1 MGCFQSKT
9 THLHSPDNPT
19 AQPDPADENQVEE
32 EDRTPVFKEY
42 GLSELR
48 KATNGFSTNYI
59 VSESGEKA
67 PNVVYRGKLQNNRLV
82 AVKRFSKQ
90 SWPDAQQFVAEAAG
104 VGKVRHTRLVNLI
117 GCCAEGDERLL
128 VAEYMPNDTLSKHL
142 FHWEKQPLPWE
153 MRVRVAYYI
162 AQALD
167 HCNAENWKIYHDLN
181 AYRVLFD
188 EDGDPRLSSFGLMKN
203 SRDGKSYSTNLAY
216 TPPEFLRTG
225 RVIPESVIYSYGTVL
240 LDLLSGK
247 HIPPSH
253 VCVGLNKGKSVLCLI
268 DSSLE
273 GQYEN
278 DDATKLVELASK
290 CLQSEA
296 RDRPDTKF
304 LLTSVAPLQK
314 QKEACARMDLT
325 AIHDILLKTGYK
337 DEEGAENELSFQEW
351 TQQVQDMLNTKRF
364 GDIAFRDK
372 DFKSAIEYYSKGVF
386 EISSIVERHGA
397 LDSTYAETEL
407 SEVKFSHMG
416 CFHSKTTHFHSPDD
430 PSSNSHQ
437 ANGNLVEEEEDRSP
451 VFKEYSLNDL
461 RKATNGFS
469 TDFIVSES
477 GEKAPNVVYRGKLHN
492 NRFVAIKR
500 FSKQSWPDAH
510 HFVVE
515 AAGVGNVRHKRLVNL
530 IGCCAEGD
538 ERLLVAE
545 YMPNDTLSKHLFH
558 WDKQPLP
565 WEMRVRVAYILLG
578 PLTIAMHQIHA
589 GRVIPESVIY
599 SYGTVLLD
607 LLSGKHIP
615 PSHVCCLYFLLVAFP
630 HFALDIIRGKS
641 VLSLMDSS
649 LEGQYENDD
658 ATKLV
663 ELASKCLS
671 PRLETD
677 RILSFFSQQWDHFK
691 SRKRLIFVFFSFYQ
705 PANLFYED
713 LSDQYYCSVKVASR
727 VLMGLPKY
735 MAVLQTM
742 LSPLGQACTK
752 MDLTAVHDI
761 LLKTGYKDEEG
772 AENELSFQEWTQQV
786 QDMLN
791 TKRFGDIAFRDKD
804 FKSAIE
810 YYSKLVGMMAAPSAT
825 VFVRRA
831 FSYLMNDQAELALRD
846 AMQAQVC
853 IPEWPTAFYLQAL
866 ALSKL
871 GMETDAQDMLN
882 DGAAFETRRQNSWR
896 S

>member
-1 MGCFQSKT
+1 
-9 THLHSPDNPT
+9 
-19 AQPDPADENQVEE
+19 
-32 EDRTPVFKEY
+32 
-42 GLSELR
+42 
-48 KATNGFSTNYI
+48 
-59 VSESGEKA
+59 
-67 PNVVYRGKLQNNRLV
+67 
-82 AVKRFSKQ
+82 
-90 SWPDAQQFVAEAAG
+90 
-104 VGKVRHTRLVNLI
+104 
-117 GCCAEGDERLL
+117 
-128 VAEYMPNDTLSKHL
+128 
-142 FHWEKQPLPWE
+142 
-153 MRVRVAYYI
+153 
-162 AQALD
+162 
-167 HCNAENWKIYHDLN
+167 
-181 AYRVLFD
+181 
-188 EDGDPRLSSFGLMKN
+188 
-203 SRDGKSYSTNLAY
+203 
-216 TPPEFLRTG
+216 
-225 RVIPESVIYSYGTVL
+225 
-240 LDLLSGK
+240 
-247 HIPPSH
+247 
-253 VCVGLNKGKSVLCLI
+253 
-268 DSSLE
+268 
-273 GQYEN
+273 
-278 DDATKLVELASK
+278 
-290 CLQSEA
+290 
-296 RDRPDTKF
+296 
-304 LLTSVAPLQK
+304 
-314 QKEACARMDLT
+314 
-325 AIHDILLKTGYK
+325 
-337 DEEGAENELSFQEW
+337 
-351 TQQVQDMLNTKRF
+351 
-364 GDIAFRDK
+364 
-372 DFKSAIEYYSKGVF
+372 
-386 EISSIVERHGA
+386 
-397 LDSTYAETEL
+397 
-407 SEVKFSHMG
+407 MG

-451 VFKEYSLNDL
+451 VFKEYSLNEL

-477 GEKAPNVVYRGKLHN
+477 GEKAPNVVYRGKLQN

-515 AAGVGNVRHKRLVNL
+515 AAGVGKVRHKRLVNL

-565 WEMRVRVAYILLG
+565 WEMRVRVAYYIARALDHCNAVNQKIYHDLNAYRILFDEDGDPRLSSFG
-578 PLTIAMHQIHA
+578 LMKNSRDGKSYSTNLAYTPPEFVRT

-615 PSHVCCLYFLLVAFP
+615 PSH
-630 HFALDIIRGKS
+630 ALDIIRGKS

-663 ELASKCLS
+663 ELASKCLQS
-671 PRLETD
+671 EARNRPDTKFLLTAVGPLQKQKE
-677 RILSFFSQQWDHFK
+677 
-691 SRKRLIFVFFSFYQ
+691 
-705 PANLFYED
+705 
-713 LSDQYYCSVKVASR
+713 VASR

-735 MAVLQTM
+735 MAVLQTI